1 MASYEI
7 VTKIAVD
14 NASRITRTRR
24 GLTGRGGR
32 KVPRLP
38 PPLEPLGAD
47 PARDHEVGVD
57 GKSVAAAARFRE
69 QSFAM
74 EDRPSFTAETVALQR
89 AFESARP
96 PGQRLFSDPYAV
108 AFLRP
113 ALRVL
118 AAAARVPLL
127 RGPAVGLYD
136 AVAGP
141 GPRPS
146 AVARTRA
153 IDDEVADAMASCGQC
168 VLLGAGFDTRAH
180 RLPALAGCAVLEVD
194 HPATQAA
201 KRAVVDRLELRRG
214 LLTYVPVDFEVDDL
228 ASALRGAGFDSAVPA
243 VFVWEGVTNYLTR
256 AAVAATLDTV
266 HDLAAAGSRLVLTYV
281 DRRAPGRAQPV
292 PRGPA
297 LGAGCRQGRGSRG
310 RSACLPEEATE
321 FFAEHG
327 FWVRVDTSTY
337 DAGRVWFDGRRER
350 GSRLYRIAVAD
361 VVGAPAA
368 R

>member
-1 MASYEI
+1 
-7 VTKIAVD
+7 
-14 NASRITRTRR
+14 
-24 GLTGRGGR
+24 
-32 KVPRLP
+32 
-38 PPLEPLGAD
+38 
-47 PARDHEVGVD
+47 
-57 GKSVAAAARFRE
+57 
-69 QSFAM
+69 M
-74 EDRPSFTAETVALQR
+74 EDRSSFTAETVALQR

-96 PGQRLFSDPYAV
+96 AQERLFCDPYAV

-113 ALRVL
+113 GLRVL
-118 AAAARVPLL
+118 AAAARTRLL
-127 RGPAVGLYD
+127 RRAAVGLYD

-146 AVARTRA
+146 AVARTRF
-153 IDDEVADAMASCGQC
+153 IDEQIAAAVEPGGQC
-168 VLLGAGFDTRAH
+168 VLLGAGFDARPH
-180 RLPALAGCAVLEVD
+180 RLSGLAGCRVFEVD
-194 HPATQAA
+194 HPATQAV
-201 KRAVVDRLELRRG
+201 KRAVLGRLGVPGGHVR
-214 LLTYVPVDFEVDDL
+214 YVPVDFEVDDL
-228 ASALRGAGFDSAVPA
+228 ASALREAGFDSAVPA

-266 HDLAAAGSRLVLTYV
+266 HYLAAAGSRLVLTYV
-281 DRRAPGRAQPV
+281 DRRALVEPSPFPEARRWVRGVARAGEPWTF
-292 PRGPA
+292 G
-297 LGAGCRQGRGSRG
+297 L
-310 RSACLPEEATE
+310 LPEEATE